1 VLKVKDSSELNII
14 KEKYVAETDFRQKIA
29 LKKQIESLEQLQKQ
43 MIELFHDEMTM
54 LEENANIMQKEFEE
68 SVLKIPQFIT
78 KIVIK
83 F

>member
-1 VLKVKDSSELNII
+1 MLKVKDSSELNII